1 MKKLSD
7 THTILLSS
15 ASQRDGGSLLPLPTT
30 LTNVAA
36 ASKAVAALIASGLA
50 EEREASGTEG
60 FYRED
65 GNARYGVFITAN
77 GLKAIGLNTIAG
89 GETEQPAATVPVG
102 RVSKAAS
109 IVALLERVDGAT
121 MADLI
126 TATGW
131 LPHTTRAALTGLRKK
146 GHVITRG
153 KRDGTTFYSISVGA

>member
-7 THTILLSS
+7 TYTILLSS
-15 ASQRDGGSLLPLPTT
+15 ASQRDAGSLLPLPTT

-36 ASKAVAALIASGLA
+36 ASKAIAALIASGLA
-50 EEREASGTEG
+50 EERGASGTEA
-60 FYRED
+60 FHRED
-65 GNARYGVFITAN
+65 RNARYGVFITAN
-77 GLKAIGLNTIAG
+77 GLKAIGLGAVAG
-89 GETEQPAATVPVG
+89 DQAELPEATVPVD
-102 RVSKAAS
+102 RVSKASS
-109 IVALLERVDGAT
+109 IVALLERGDGAT

-153 KRDGTTFYSISVGA
+153 KRDGTTVYIISAGA

>member
-15 ASQRDGGSLLPLPTT
+15 ASQRDAGSLLPLPTT
-30 LTNVAA
+30 LTNIAA
-36 ASKAVAALIASGLA
+36 AYKAIATLVASGLA
-50 EEREASGTEG
+50 EEREASGTET
-60 FYRED
+60 FYRERGD
-65 GNARYGVFITAN
+65 VRYGVFITAN
-77 GLKAIGLNTIAG
+77 GLKAIDLGTVAG
-89 GETEQPAATVPVG
+89 DQAELPEVTVPVV

-109 IVALLERVDGAT
+109 IVALLERGDGAT

-153 KRDGTTFYSISVGA
+153 KRDGTTFYSISAGA

>member
-36 ASKAVAALIASGLA
+36 ANNALAALVASGLA
-50 EEREASGTEG
+50 EEREVSGAEA

-77 GLKAIGLNTIAG
+77 GLKAIGLGAVAG
-89 GETEQPAATVPVG
+89 DQAEFPAATVPVG

-109 IVALLERVDGAT
+109 IVALLERGNGAT

-153 KRDGTTFYSISVGA
+153 KRDGTTFYSISVSA